1 MYNAENEQMKLA
13 VELIHAEFSIK
24 SLLKVVQLLRY
35 AA

>member
-13 VELIHAEFSIK
+13 VELIHEEFSIK
-24 SLLKVVQLLRY
+24 SLLKVVQLLIF

>member
-13 VELIHAEFSIK
+13 VELIHEEFSIK
-24 SLLKVVQLLRY
+24 SLLKVVQLLSF